1 MTTTKEPDKFSDL
14 IHERIKVEKLINEE
28 IARGLREMQNIENI
42 IEGLDE
48 KEKLLMRYRYIKGLK
63 WETIC
68 YKMDY
73 SWRHIHN
80 IHSRILR
87 ELNKVE

>member
-1 MTTTKEPDKFSDL
+1 MINNEITK
-14 IHERIKVEKLINEE
+14 
-28 IARGLREMQNIENI
+28 GLREMQCIENI

-73 SWRHIHN
+73 SWRQIHN
-80 IHSRILR
+80 IHSKILK
-87 ELNKVE
+87 ELNKNSA

>member
-1 MTTTKEPDKFSDL
+1 ME
-14 IHERIKVEKLINEE
+14 VEKKINDE
-28 IARGLREMQNIENI
+28 IIKGLKEMQSIENI

-48 KEKLLMRYRYIKGLK
+48 KEKLLMRYRYINGLK

-73 SWRHIHN
+73 KWRHIHN
-80 IHSRILR
+80 IHSSILR
-87 ELNKVE
+87 KLSDK